1 MRSIFSLEG
10 RKRMKYTL
18 RSLNLLK
25 FCAGRSSIGGKDGA
39 RTRGNIVKRLTRSSK
54 SSHAKWFTLFQCV
67 RYLSKCISSRE
78 ANFGQDIYQ
87 SLQRSPQDPDTR
99 DGYDLYSAQA
109 SFAWPR
115 VNLSAFLDYILSS
128 SLLKSAGFVSLTRK
142 A

>member
-1 MRSIFSLEG
+1 
-10 RKRMKYTL
+10 MKYTL

-54 SSHAKWFTLFQCV
+54 SSHAKWFTLFQYV

-87 SLQRSPQDPDTR
+87 SLQRSPQDTR

-115 VNLSAFLDYILSS
+115 VNLSAFLDYILAS